1 MDKQQFTCQLAQ
13 WHTTKNKR
21 ELPWKG
27 ERDAYKIWLSEIIL
41 QQTRVAMGL
50 KYYEAFIKKY
60 PTIVHLADA
69 PDEEVFKLWEGLGYY
84 SRCRNLLLTA
94 RLIAHN
100 LQGVFPQQYEEILAL
115 KGVGPY
121 TAAAIASFAFDLPYA
136 VVDGNVFRVLA
147 RCFGI
152 DTPIDSNEGKHR
164 FTALANE
171 ILDKN
176 KPAQHNQAI
185 MDFGATICKPVS
197 PLCDECPLRNGC
209 TAYQTGRVNELPV
222 KEKTILRTTRW
233 FTYFIFTFGDT
244 TMVHQR
250 MQKDI
255 WQQLYEFYLL
265 ETSENKIWK
274 EEDIKTFL
282 HHQFSIEDFSLLYV
296 SPQLSQQLT
305 HQTVNAVFIKVKLKT
320 IPQVLQ
326 QHQWLTSDQIHQL
339 TFPKIINE
347 YLQSLSFQP
356 SLFS

>member
-27 ERDAYKIWLSEIIL
+27 EKDAYKIWLSEIIL
-41 QQTRVAMGL
+41 QQTRAAMGV

-60 PTIVHLADA
+60 PTIVDLAGA

-84 SRCRNLLLTA
+84 TRCRNLLATA
-94 RLIAHN
+94 RFIANN
-100 LQGVFPQQYEEILAL
+100 LNGTFPNQYEDILAL

-152 DTPIDSNEGKHR
+152 DTAIDSNEGKNS
-164 FTALANE
+164 FTALADE
-171 ILDKN
+171 LLDKN
-176 KPAQHNQAI
+176 KPAQHNQAM
-185 MDFGATICKPVS
+185 MDFGATICKPVG
-197 PLCDECPLRNGC
+197 PLCDECPLQNGC
-209 TAYQTGRVNELPV
+209 IAYQTGTVNELPV
-222 KEKTILRTTRW
+222 KEKKILKKTRW
-233 FTYFIFTFGDT
+233 FTYFIFTVDDK

-250 MQKDI
+250 AQKDI

-265 ETSENKIWK
+265 ETGENKLWK
-274 EEDIKTFL
+274 EEEVTAFL
-282 HHQFSIEDFSLLYV
+282 HHHFSIEDFNLLYI

-305 HQTVNAVFIKVKLKT
+305 HQNVNAMFIKIKLKK
-320 IPQVLQ
+320 IPEVLQ
-326 QHQWLTSDQIHQL
+326 QHQWVTGEQMQAL

-356 SLFS
+356 LLFS

>member
-13 WHTTKNKR
+13 WHTTKNNR

-27 ERDAYKIWLSEIIL
+27 EKDAYKIWLSEIIL
-41 QQTRVAMGL
+41 QQTRAAMGL

-60 PTIVHLADA
+60 PTIIDLANA

-84 SRCRNLLLTA
+84 TRCRNLLATA
-94 RLIAHN
+94 RFITHN
-100 LQGVFPQQYEEILAL
+100 LNGRFPQQYEDILAL

-121 TAAAIASFAFDLPYA
+121 TAAAIASFAFNLPYA

-152 DTPIDSNEGKHR
+152 DKPIDSNEGKHR

-197 PLCDECPLRNGC
+197 PLCHECLLQNGC
-209 TAYQTGRVNELPV
+209 IAYQAGRVNELPV
-222 KEKTILRTTRW
+222 KEKTILRKTRW
-233 FTYFIFTFGDT
+233 FTYFIFNVDDE

-250 MQKDI
+250 LQKDI

-265 ETSENKIWK
+265 ETGENKLWK
-274 EEDIKTFL
+274 EEEVRAFL
-282 HHQFSIEDFSLLYV
+282 NHQFLIDDFNLLYI

-305 HQTVNAVFIKVKLKT
+305 HQTVNAVFIKIKLKK
-320 IPQVLQ
+320 IPTVLQ
-326 QHQWLTSDQIHQL
+326 GHQWVTSEQMQML

>member
-13 WHTTKNKR
+13 WHITKNNR

-27 ERDAYKIWLSEIIL
+27 EKEAYKIWLSEIIL

-60 PTIVHLADA
+60 PTIVDLANA
-69 PDEEVFKLWEGLGYY
+69 PDEEVFKMWEGLGYY
-84 SRCRNLLLTA
+84 SRCRNLLATA
-94 RLIAHN
+94 RFIVQQFN
-100 LQGVFPQQYEEILAL
+100 GVFPQQYEEILAL

-152 DTPIDSNEGKHR
+152 DTPIDSNEGKQQ
-164 FTALANE
+164 FTFLANE

-176 KPAQHNQAI
+176 KPAQHNQAM

-197 PLCDECPLRNGC
+197 PLCDECPFQKDC
-209 TAYQTGRVNELPV
+209 IAYQTGRVNELPV
-222 KEKTILRTTRW
+222 KEKTILRKTRW
-233 FTYFIFTFGDT
+233 FTYFIFTVDDKIT
-244 TMVHQR
+244 VHQR
-250 MQKDI
+250 TQKDI
-255 WQQLYEFYLL
+255 WQQLYEFYLV
-265 ETSENKIWK
+265 ESGENKLWK
-274 EEDIKTFL
+274 EEEVRLFL
-282 HHQFSIEDFSLLYV
+282 HHQFSMEDFELLYI

-305 HQTVNAVFIKVKLKT
+305 HQTVNAVFIKIKLKKM
-320 IPQVLQ
+320 PPVLQ
-326 QHQWLTSDQIHQL
+326 QHQWVTAEQMQQL

-347 YLQSLSFQP
+347 YLGSHSFQP